1 LGRIINPEG
10 SGKERT
16 RLVRSVVLALRE
28 LMSQNQTDEKTK
40 DLVAYISLALQ
51 EISETVEA
59 SVTPWEKR
67 GYWVKADRFRL
78 EWIWTNQL
86 GSKMSTALI
95 EEDWQTIAI
104 TAGQITE
111 KFKDVKIPKRH
122 SLGTPWVGAWGKMS
136 KGLNQS

>member
-1 LGRIINPEG
+1 MGRIINPEG

-28 LMSQNQTDEKTK
+28 LMTQNKTDDKTK

-51 EISETVEA
+51 DISDTVEA

-78 EWIWTNQL
+78 EWTWTNQMGNKL
-86 GSKMSTALI
+86 STSLL
-95 EEDWQTIAI
+95 EEDWQTIAA
-104 TAGQITE
+104 TVVQVAE
-111 KFKDVKIPKRH
+111 KLKDVKVPKRN
-122 SLGTPWVGAWGKMS
+122 SLGSPWIGAWEKMS
-136 KGLNQS
+136 NENNKI